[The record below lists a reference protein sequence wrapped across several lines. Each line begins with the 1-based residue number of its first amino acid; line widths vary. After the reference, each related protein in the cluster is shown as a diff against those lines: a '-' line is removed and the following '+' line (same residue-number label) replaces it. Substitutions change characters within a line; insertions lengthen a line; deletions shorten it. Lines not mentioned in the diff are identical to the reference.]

1 MAADVE
7 VIRCAAMV
15 VHNVMEDGCFFILKD
30 GVRKMGKTAVIF
42 PGQGAQYVGM
52 AKDFYDSFEDSKK
65 VFDEADDVLDI
76 ELKKICFEENDDI
89 NKTEYTQPAMVAAEV
104 AIYEHLKNA
113 GLKADVFAGL
123 SLGEYS
129 ALVAAGAMTL
139 ADGIKTVRRR
149 GILMQNEVPLGMG
162 GMAAVI
168 AMDADKIAEI
178 CENTPG
184 KVQIANYN
192 CPGQI
197 VISGEAEAVKAASA
211 ALAEAGA
218 KRVIPLNVSGPF
230 HSQMLVPAGEKLY
243 DFLQGVDVAEGF
255 APYYC
260 NADAEEITDAAKVKE
275 LLKRQV
281 YSSVRWQQTIENMI
295 ADGVDTFIEVGP
307 GKTLTGFMKKIN
319 REVKSINIAT
329 VDDLAKLEELNA

>member
-1 MAADVE
+1 
-7 VIRCAAMV
+7 
-15 VHNVMEDGCFFILKD
+15 
-30 GVRKMGKTAVIF
+30 MGKTAVIF

-76 ELKKICFEENDDI
+76 ELKKICFEENYDI

-243 DFLQGVDVAEGF
+243 DFLQGVDIAEGF

>member
-1 MAADVE
+1 
-7 VIRCAAMV
+7 
-15 VHNVMEDGCFFILKD
+15 
-30 GVRKMGKTAVIF
+30 
-42 PGQGAQYVGM
+42 VGM

>member
-1 MAADVE
+1 
-7 VIRCAAMV
+7 
-15 VHNVMEDGCFFILKD
+15 
-30 GVRKMGKTAVIF
+30 MGKTAVIF

-89 NKTEYTQPAMVAAEV
+89 NKTEYTQPAMVAVEV

>member
-1 MAADVE
+1 MAA
-7 VIRCAAMV
+7 
-15 VHNVMEDGCFFILKD
+15 FFILKD

-197 VISGEAEAVKAASA
+197 VISGEAEAVKVASA

>member
-1 MAADVE
+1 M
-7 VIRCAAMV
+7 
-15 VHNVMEDGCFFILKD
+15 
-30 GVRKMGKTAVIF
+30 
-42 PGQGAQYVGM
+42 
-52 AKDFYDSFEDSKK
+52 DFYDSFEDSKK

>member
-1 MAADVE
+1 
-7 VIRCAAMV
+7 
-15 VHNVMEDGCFFILKD
+15 
-30 GVRKMGKTAVIF
+30 MGKTAVIF

-104 AIYEHLKNA
+104 AIYDHLKNA

-178 CENTPG
+178 CDNTPG

-295 ADGVDTFIEVGP
+295 SDGVDTFIEVGP

>member
-1 MAADVE
+1 MS
-7 VIRCAAMV
+7 
-15 VHNVMEDGCFFILKD
+15 
-30 GVRKMGKTAVIF
+30 KTVWMF
-42 PGQGAQYVGM
+42 PGQGAQKAGM

>member
-1 MAADVE
+1 
-7 VIRCAAMV
+7 
-15 VHNVMEDGCFFILKD
+15 
-30 GVRKMGKTAVIF
+30 MGKTAVIF

-260 NADAEEITDAAKVKE
+260 NADAEEITDATKVKE

>member
-1 MAADVE
+1 MMYECKSITNIIKAVKE
-7 VIRCAAMV
+7 
-15 VHNVMEDGCFFILKD
+15 
-30 GVRKMGKTAVIF
+30 MGKTAVIF

-329 VDDLAKLEELNA
+329 VEDLAKLEELNA

>member
-1 MAADVE
+1 
-7 VIRCAAMV
+7 
-15 VHNVMEDGCFFILKD
+15 
-30 GVRKMGKTAVIF
+30 MGKTAVIF

-52 AKDFYDSFEDSKK
+52 AKDFYDNFEDSKK

-281 YSSVRWQQTIENMI
+281 YSSVRWQQAIENMI

>member
-1 MAADVE
+1 
-7 VIRCAAMV
+7 
-15 VHNVMEDGCFFILKD
+15 
-30 GVRKMGKTAVIF
+30 MGKTAVIF

-243 DFLQGVDVAEGF
+243 DFLQGMDVAEGF

>member
-1 MAADVE
+1 
-7 VIRCAAMV
+7 
-15 VHNVMEDGCFFILKD
+15 
-30 GVRKMGKTAVIF
+30 MGKTAVIF

-52 AKDFYDSFEDSKK
+52 AKDFYDSFDDSKK

-129 ALVAAGAMTL
+129 ALVAAGAMAL

-243 DFLQGVDVAEGF
+243 DFLQGIDVAEGF

-260 NADAEEITDAAKVKE
+260 NADAEEITDASKVKE

>member
-1 MAADVE
+1 
-7 VIRCAAMV
+7 
-15 VHNVMEDGCFFILKD
+15 
-30 GVRKMGKTAVIF
+30 MGKTAVIF

-218 KRVIPLNVSGPF
+218 KRVIPLNVSGSF

-260 NADAEEITDAAKVKE
+260 NADAEEVTDAAKVKE

>member
-1 MAADVE
+1 
-7 VIRCAAMV
+7 
-15 VHNVMEDGCFFILKD
+15 
-30 GVRKMGKTAVIF
+30 MGKTAVIF

-89 NKTEYTQPAMVAAEV
+89 NKTEYTQPAMVDAEV

>member
-1 MAADVE
+1 
-7 VIRCAAMV
+7 
-15 VHNVMEDGCFFILKD
+15 
-30 GVRKMGKTAVIF
+30 MGKTAVIF

-260 NADAEEITDAAKVKE
+260 NADAEEITDAVKVKE

>member
-1 MAADVE
+1 
-7 VIRCAAMV
+7 
-15 VHNVMEDGCFFILKD
+15 
-30 GVRKMGKTAVIF
+30 MGKTAVIF

-89 NKTEYTQPAMVAAEV
+89 NKTEYTQPAMVVAEV
-104 AIYEHLKNA
+104 AIYDHLKNA

-178 CENTPG
+178 CDNTPG

>member
-1 MAADVE
+1 
-7 VIRCAAMV
+7 
-15 VHNVMEDGCFFILKD
+15 
-30 GVRKMGKTAVIF
+30 MGKTAVIF

-243 DFLQGVDVAEGF
+243 DFLQGIDVAEGF

-260 NADAEEITDAAKVKE
+260 NADAEEITDASKVKE

-329 VDDLAKLEELNA
+329 VDDLAKLEDLNA

>member
-1 MAADVE
+1 
-7 VIRCAAMV
+7 
-15 VHNVMEDGCFFILKD
+15 
-30 GVRKMGKTAVIF
+30 MGKTAVIF

-104 AIYEHLKNA
+104 AIYDHLKNA

-178 CENTPG
+178 CDNTPG

-329 VDDLAKLEELNA
+329 VDDLSKLEELNA

>member
-1 MAADVE
+1 
-7 VIRCAAMV
+7 
-15 VHNVMEDGCFFILKD
+15 
-30 GVRKMGKTAVIF
+30 MGKTAVIF

-52 AKDFYDSFEDSKK
+52 AKDFYDNFEDSKK

-89 NKTEYTQPAMVAAEV
+89 NKTEYTQPAMVATEV
-104 AIYEHLKNA
+104 AIYEHLKNE

>member
-1 MAADVE
+1 
-7 VIRCAAMV
+7 
-15 VHNVMEDGCFFILKD
+15 
-30 GVRKMGKTAVIF
+30 MGKTAVIF

-52 AKDFYDSFEDSKK
+52 AKDFYDNFEDSKN
-65 VFDEADDVLDI
+65 VFDEADEVLDI

-168 AMDADKIAEI
+168 AMDADRIAEI
-178 CENTPG
+178 CEDTPG

-243 DFLQGVDVAEGF
+243 DFLQGVEVAEGF
-255 APYYC
+255 VPYYC
-260 NADAEEITDAAKVKE
+260 NADAEEITDASKVKE

>member
-1 MAADVE
+1 
-7 VIRCAAMV
+7 
-15 VHNVMEDGCFFILKD
+15 
-30 GVRKMGKTAVIF
+30 MGKTAVIF

-104 AIYEHLKNA
+104 AIYDHLKNA
-113 GLKADVFAGL
+113 GLKDDVFAGL

-178 CENTPG
+178 CDNTPG

>member
-1 MAADVE
+1 
-7 VIRCAAMV
+7 
-15 VHNVMEDGCFFILKD
+15 
-30 GVRKMGKTAVIF
+30 MGKTAVIF

-52 AKDFYDSFEDSKK
+52 AKDFYDNFEDSKK
-65 VFDEADDVLDI
+65 VFDEADEVLDI
-76 ELKKICFEENDDI
+76 EIKKICFEENDDI

-260 NADAEEITDAAKVKE
+260 NADAEEITDAAKIKE

>member
-1 MAADVE
+1 
-7 VIRCAAMV
+7 
-15 VHNVMEDGCFFILKD
+15 
-30 GVRKMGKTAVIF
+30 MGKTAVIF

-178 CENTPG
+178 CEDTPG

>member
-1 MAADVE
+1 
-7 VIRCAAMV
+7 
-15 VHNVMEDGCFFILKD
+15 
-30 GVRKMGKTAVIF
+30 MGKTAVIF

-52 AKDFYDSFEDSKK
+52 AKDFYDNFEDSKK

-243 DFLQGVDVAEGF
+243 DFLQGVDIAEGF

>member
-1 MAADVE
+1 
-7 VIRCAAMV
+7 
-15 VHNVMEDGCFFILKD
+15 
-30 GVRKMGKTAVIF
+30 MGKTAVIF

-243 DFLQGVDVAEGF
+243 DFLQGVDVVEGF

>member
-1 MAADVE
+1 
-7 VIRCAAMV
+7 
-15 VHNVMEDGCFFILKD
+15 
-30 GVRKMGKTAVIF
+30 MGKTAVIF

-230 HSQMLVPAGEKLY
+230 HSQMLVQAGEKLY

-260 NADAEEITDAAKVKE
+260 NADAEEVTDAAKVKE

>member
-1 MAADVE
+1 
-7 VIRCAAMV
+7 
-15 VHNVMEDGCFFILKD
+15 
-30 GVRKMGKTAVIF
+30 MGKTAVIF

-295 ADGVDTFIEVGP
+295 ADGVDTYIEVGP

>member
-1 MAADVE
+1 
-7 VIRCAAMV
+7 
-15 VHNVMEDGCFFILKD
+15 
-30 GVRKMGKTAVIF
+30 MGKTAVIF

-197 VISGEAEAVKAASA
+197 VISGEAETVKAASA

-243 DFLQGVDVAEGF
+243 DFLQGVDIAEGF

>member
-1 MAADVE
+1 
-7 VIRCAAMV
+7 
-15 VHNVMEDGCFFILKD
+15 
-30 GVRKMGKTAVIF
+30 MGKTAVIF

-52 AKDFYDSFEDSKK
+52 AKDFYESFEDSRK
-65 VFDEADDVLDI
+65 VFDVADEVLDI
-76 ELKKICFEENDDI
+76 ELLKLCFEENEDI

-104 AIYEHLKNA
+104 AIWEHLKNM

-129 ALVAAGAMTL
+129 ALVAAGAL
-139 ADGIKTVRRR
+139 SLEDGIRTVRRR
-149 GILMQNEVPLGMG
+149 GILMQNEVPLGLG

-168 AMDADKIAEI
+168 AMDSDKIAEI

-197 VISGEAEAVKAASA
+197 VISGEAEAVKLASE
-211 ALAEAGA
+211 ALKENGA

-243 DFLQGVDVAEGF
+243 DFLQDVEVADEF
-255 APYYC
+255 IPYYC
-260 NADAEEITDAAKVKE
+260 NADAKEITDASEVKE

-319 REVKSINIAT
+319 KDVKSINIAT
-329 VDDLAKLEELNA
+329 IEDLAKLEEINA

>member
-1 MAADVE
+1 
-7 VIRCAAMV
+7 
-15 VHNVMEDGCFFILKD
+15 
-30 GVRKMGKTAVIF
+30 MGKTAVIF

-52 AKDFYDSFEDSKK
+52 AKDFYDNFEDSKK
-65 VFDEADDVLDI
+65 VFDEADEVLDI

-192 CPGQI
+192 CPGQV

>member
-1 MAADVE
+1 
-7 VIRCAAMV
+7 
-15 VHNVMEDGCFFILKD
+15 
-30 GVRKMGKTAVIF
+30 MGKTAVIF

-178 CENTPG
+178 CENTSG

>member
-1 MAADVE
+1 
-7 VIRCAAMV
+7 
-15 VHNVMEDGCFFILKD
+15 
-30 GVRKMGKTAVIF
+30 MGKTAVIF

-65 VFDEADDVLDI
+65 VFDEADDILDI

>member
-1 MAADVE
+1 
-7 VIRCAAMV
+7 
-15 VHNVMEDGCFFILKD
+15 
-30 GVRKMGKTAVIF
+30 MGKTAVIF

-329 VDDLAKLEELNA
+329 VDDLTKLEELNA

>member
-1 MAADVE
+1 
-7 VIRCAAMV
+7 
-15 VHNVMEDGCFFILKD
+15 
-30 GVRKMGKTAVIF
+30 MGKTAVIF

-76 ELKKICFEENDDI
+76 ELKKICFEDNDDI

>member
-1 MAADVE
+1 
-7 VIRCAAMV
+7 
-15 VHNVMEDGCFFILKD
+15 
-30 GVRKMGKTAVIF
+30 MGKTAVIF

-52 AKDFYDSFEDSKK
+52 AKDFYDSFDDSKK

-139 ADGIKTVRRR
+139 TDGIKTVRRR

-211 ALAEAGA
+211 SLAEAGA

-243 DFLQGVDVAEGF
+243 DFLQDIDVAEGF

-329 VDDLAKLEELNA
+329 IDDLAKLEELNA

>member
-1 MAADVE
+1 
-7 VIRCAAMV
+7 
-15 VHNVMEDGCFFILKD
+15 
-30 GVRKMGKTAVIF
+30 MGKTAVIF

-52 AKDFYDSFEDSKK
+52 AKDFYDSFEYSKK

-178 CENTPG
+178 CENTLG

>member
-1 MAADVE
+1 
-7 VIRCAAMV
+7 
-15 VHNVMEDGCFFILKD
+15 
-30 GVRKMGKTAVIF
+30 MGKTAVIF

-192 CPGQI
+192 SPGQI

>member
-1 MAADVE
+1 
-7 VIRCAAMV
+7 
-15 VHNVMEDGCFFILKD
+15 
-30 GVRKMGKTAVIF
+30 MGKTAVIF

-52 AKDFYDSFEDSKK
+52 AKDFYDNFEDSKN
-65 VFDEADDVLDI
+65 VFDEADEVLDI

-168 AMDADKIAEI
+168 AMDADRIAEI

-243 DFLQGVDVAEGF
+243 DFLQGVEVAEGF

-260 NADAEEITDAAKVKE
+260 NADAEEITDASKVKE